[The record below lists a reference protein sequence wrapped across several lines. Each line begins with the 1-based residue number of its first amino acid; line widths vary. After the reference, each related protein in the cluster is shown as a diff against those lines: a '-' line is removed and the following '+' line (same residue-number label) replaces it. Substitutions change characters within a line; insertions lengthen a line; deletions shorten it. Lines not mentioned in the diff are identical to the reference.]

1 MTETS
6 RANGHRRC
14 VGIELKLGAI
24 GCAATLALAASYP
37 SIAHHSFAAEFDSTK
52 EVRAT
57 GAVSGVEW
65 MNPHAWIHVQVEELC
80 ERPGRRGSGRGGPA
94 PGSEPEAEWM
104 CRSPAADEA
113 NWGFELGSPNDL
125 MRRGWTRNSLSEG
138 DAVTINGTRAR
149 DGSPN
154 GNARNVESADGA
166 RLFAGSS
173 EEEAP

>member
-1 MTETS
+1 MTEKFGATE
-6 RANGHRRC
+6 HRRRI
-14 VGIELKLGAI
+14 GIEWKLGAI
-24 GCAATLALAASYP
+24 GCAATLALAASLP
-37 SIAHHSFAAEFDSTK
+37 SVAHHSFAAEFDSTK

-57 GAVSGVEW
+57 GAVSEVEW

-94 PGSEPEAEWM
+94 DNDEPEAEWM

-125 MRRGWTRNSLSEG
+125 MRRGWTRNSLTEG
-138 DAVTINGTRAR
+138 EVVTINGTRAR

-154 GNARNVESADGA
+154 GNARNVEAADGS
-166 RLFAGSS
+166 RVFAGSS
-173 EEEAP
+173 EESNP